1 MFLLVFSEC
10 YKMYLFKRPIV
21 ALFFQC
27 LNSQCAF
34 ESLYQC
40 KIHKIITYFTA
51 DFYNHHNTNS
61 GIAHRAAA
69 ALQQMPT
76 TWPPRSMC
84 SVCVHNATHGFDN
97 GFVHVYNGRSSAQ
110 KAAVASRLT
119 FVFSN
124 VGLLWLASCCH
135 LEAVEIHT
143 DIRRQWI
150 SIALINT
157 GNTGGPCNL
166 RILGEMKIRVLQ
178 NREFQGPLYL
188 GLNVP

>member
-1 MFLLVFSEC
+1 
-10 YKMYLFKRPIV
+10 MYLFKRPIV

-143 DIRRQWI
+143 DIWRQWI

-157 GNTGGPCNL
+157 GNFWYWKEKLLYFTD
-166 RILGEMKIRVLQ
+166 ETKIIWNQ
-178 NREFQGPLYL
+178 NWFLHTYSL
-188 GLNVP
+188 AKKFLNGYHYTN